1 MSTDVRWLTVT
12 TNRREPVMGKYNVE
26 DMLDGR
32 RERELDRRR
41 KQQRDRERQRRDRDR
56 QRQAARRQKYAP
68 TSIDHL
74 IGG

>member
-1 MSTDVRWLTVT
+1 
-12 TNRREPVMGKYNVE
+12 MGRYNIE
-26 DMLDGR
+26 DMLDEQRGQELGR
-32 RERELDRRR
+32 RQ

-74 IGG
+74 IGS

>member
-1 MSTDVRWLTVT
+1 
-12 TNRREPVMGKYNVE
+12 MGRHNIA
-26 DMLDGR
+26 DMLDER
-32 RERELDRRR
+32 RERELGRRQ